1 MNWKK
6 IVFIATI
13 SIIFIYYSTLFFQLI
28 TENFY
33 FHQQR
38 KYNVNQVINIINDSS
53 IKKILL
59 WNSMFG
65 NRNFYFNLENNVK
78 NCPQLN
84 ERKKCLFTY
93 NRNLMREE
101 LFDSILFHGI
111 NDLEYNDL
119 PIERLYFQHYIF
131 VSLESPANR
140 QVLELFPKDYF
151 NLTMTYSFNSDIF
164 WPYSTVVNRTSQVII
179 APSLA
184 VNWNTT
190 YEDKEDDE
198 IVKKAVRGK
207 INTIVWFRSNCNT
220 KSGRENY
227 VQDLEKFIKV
237 DKIGNCQFTD
247 KYCSKRQNC
256 FADIVEP
263 NYFFYLSFENSFCHD
278 YVTEKFFTALQYN
291 VVPIVYGAANYTNFA
306 PPNSYINALDF
317 ESPKELANYLLNLK
331 EKHSEYVKYFR
342 WKKYYEIQTS
352 NDNVMCD
359 LCRLVHE
366 TSNITKIYKNI
377 FAWYSSERQCP
388 IQEKLARQIEAGGE
402 HYVTKKTINY
412 NFR

>member
-164 WPYSTVVNRTSQVII
+164 WPYSTIVNRTSQVII

-190 YEDKEDDE
+190 YEG
-198 IVKKAVRGK
+198 I
-207 INTIVWFRSNCNT
+207 F
-220 KSGRENY
+220 
-227 VQDLEKFIKV
+227 
-237 DKIGNCQFTD
+237 
-247 KYCSKRQNC
+247 
-256 FADIVEP
+256 
-263 NYFFYLSFENSFCHD
+263 NYFPDICL
-278 YVTEKFFTALQYN
+278 
-291 VVPIVYGAANYTNFA
+291 
-306 PPNSYINALDF
+306 
-317 ESPKELANYLLNLK
+317 
-331 EKHSEYVKYFR
+331 
-342 WKKYYEIQTS
+342 
-352 NDNVMCD
+352 
-359 LCRLVHE
+359 
-366 TSNITKIYKNI
+366 
-377 FAWYSSERQCP
+377 
-388 IQEKLARQIEAGGE
+388 
-402 HYVTKKTINY
+402 KKTGLPYAFTFFKFSYFSWLKKLI
-412 NFR
+412 FPDF